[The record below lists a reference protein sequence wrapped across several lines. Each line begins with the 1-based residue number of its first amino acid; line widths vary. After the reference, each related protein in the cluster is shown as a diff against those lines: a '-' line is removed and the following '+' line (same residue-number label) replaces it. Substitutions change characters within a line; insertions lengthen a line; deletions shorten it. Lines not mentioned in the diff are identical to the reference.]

1 FEVYVRPFPVTGG
14 KWQVSTHGGSEPKW
28 RPDGREIYYIAP
40 DKSLM
45 AVAISTGPGFESG
58 VPKALFEARVPGV
71 TLPFPRTYVVAERGQ
86 RFLLNTIV
94 ERATSSPITVVL
106 NWTAEQRQ

>member
-1 FEVYVRPFPVTGG
+1 MAYTSDESGAFEVYVRPFPVTGG

-45 AVAISTGPGFESG
+45 AVAISTSPGFELG
-58 VPKALFEARVPGV
+58 EH
-71 TLPFPRTYVVAERGQ
+71 GQ
-86 RFLLNTIV
+86 RFLVNTIV
-94 ERATSSPITVVL
+94 EGGNVL
-106 NWTAEQRQ
+106 AYHRRFELDGGAKAVANRKCG